1 MAMKVNYGFE
11 RAERNRAK
19 QAKRDAKAKAKGGR
33 DADGGAA
40 GDEAERPDAGATS
53 EPGTEKS
60 NPD

>member
-19 QAKRDAKAKAKGGR
+19 QAKRDAKAKAKGDR
-33 DADGGAA
+33 DADGFST
-40 GDEAERPDAGATS
+40 GDEPEGSVAAVSGAPVK
-53 EPGTEKS
+53 EQS